1 MSMNLGESMDLHR
14 IKTYTEETYKE
25 LEDMNTKVDKQIAL
39 LERIVRILE
48 SRADDGR

>member
-25 LEDMNTKVDKQIAL
+25 LEDMNAKMDKQIAL